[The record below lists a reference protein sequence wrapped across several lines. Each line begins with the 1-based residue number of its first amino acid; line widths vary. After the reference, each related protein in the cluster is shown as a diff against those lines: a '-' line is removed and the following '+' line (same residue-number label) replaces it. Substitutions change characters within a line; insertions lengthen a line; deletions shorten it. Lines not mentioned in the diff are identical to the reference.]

1 MTLPER
7 LAAYNTPEGAQRYL
21 DEYSKVHRKVSDRR
35 ERRLLNRWA
44 RRIGEPGTVLDLP
57 CGWGRYLPFF
67 TELGAR
73 VIEAD
78 YSVDMVWDSR
88 RLHPGSP
95 PLGGLRCF
103 GHQIPL
109 ADRAVDLVFSMR
121 LSHHLADPVLRRDH
135 LREILRVADRWVLFT
150 YFDHASPKNLMR
162 RARTRLG
169 LTDKPPKSTLR
180 RGEVRRIIAESSF
193 EIVTDPFLFAIG
205 SGHRMVLAR
214 RLPAGD

>member
-1 MTLPER
+1 VTLPER

-21 DEYSKVHRKVSDRR
+21 DEYSKAHRRISDRR
-35 ERRLLNRWA
+35 ERRILRRWS
-44 RRIGEPGTVLDLP
+44 REIGAPGTVLDLP

-67 TELGAR
+67 VDLGAA

-78 YSVDMVWDSR
+78 YSVDMVHDSR
-88 RLHPGSP
+88 RLHPDSP
-95 PLGGLRCF
+95 VLGGVRCF

-109 ADRAVDLVFSMR
+109 GDRAVDLVFSMR

-150 YFDHASPKNLMR
+150 YFDHASPKNVLR
-162 RARTRLG
+162 RIRTRLG
-169 LTDKPPKSTLR
+169 LSDKPPKSTLR
-180 RGEVRRIIAESSF
+180 RGEVRRIITESSF
-193 EIVTDPFLFAIG
+193 ELRADPFLFAIG

-214 RLPAGD
+214 RVS